1 MRWSATCRKEKETDK
16 SLQITERS
24 QDKKCTQKNI
34 GHFFDIWVMP
44 KMAVMSH
51 MLRGKCVRTKALSN
65 LLIPVENTVHY
76 MTLAALSAA
85 SCASLL
91 CTNKVKKMHE
101 HFSHVFFLSSHFCY
115 FFFFFWRKIFFYLAM
130 PMLHM
135 LRMYPVNNG
144 IHCAYYALYIF
155 PLCFSDKC
163 TDFPVNTEW
172 LGERDDNNSCV
183 YVLAQSEN
191 VTNQVG
197 MKRTIWSLLVS
208 FNYLLI
214 SIAWP

>member
-115 FFFFFWRKIFFYLAM
+115 FFFFFFEERFSSTLPCLCYICYVCILSTMEFTVHFFFTLLFRQM
-130 PMLHM
+130 HRFSCEH
-135 LRMYPVNNG
+135 RM
-144 IHCAYYALYIF
+144 
-155 PLCFSDKC
+155 
-163 TDFPVNTEW
+163 
-172 LGERDDNNSCV
+172 
-183 YVLAQSEN
+183 
-191 VTNQVG
+191 VG
-197 MKRTIWSLLVS
+197 WTW
-208 FNYLLI
+208 
-214 SIAWP
+214 W